1 MGAAPLARV
10 GSVTVTAVLDS
21 WAAMA
26 MLDGEPA
33 AARVRAAVE
42 AGAVMSWIN
51 LGEVYYLT
59 VRRRGEAHAQ
69 RAVEGLRARIRVDEP
84 DGSLVLA
91 AAKIKAR
98 GRMSYA
104 DAFCVAT
111 AQRHGLPVYTG
122 DPEIVA
128 LDGEGLEV
136 VDLRSAR

>member
-1 MGAAPLARV
+1 
-10 GSVTVTAVLDS
+10 VTAVLDS

-26 MLDGEPA
+26 MLDDEPA
-33 AARVRAAVE
+33 ALRVRAAVE

-51 LGEVYYLT
+51 LGEVYYLC
-59 VRRRGEAHAQ
+59 VRRRGDALAR
-69 RAVEGLRARIRVDEP
+69 RAVEGLRARVSVEEP
-84 DGSLVLA
+84 DERLVMA
-91 AAKIKAR
+91 AADIKAR

-111 AQRHGLPVYTG
+111 ARRHRLPIYTG

-128 LDGEGLEV
+128 LDGEDLEV

>member
-1 MGAAPLARV
+1 M
-10 GSVTVTAVLDS
+10 TAVLDS

-26 MLDGEPA
+26 MLNAEPA
-33 AARVRAAVE
+33 APRVRAAVE

-59 VRRRGEAHAQ
+59 TRRRGEALAR
-69 RAVEGLRARIRVDEP
+69 RAVESLQRRISVEEP
-84 DGSLVLA
+84 DGALVMTA
-91 AAKIKAR
+91 SEIKAR

-111 AQRHGLPVYTG
+111 ARRHGLPVYTG

-128 LDGEGLEV
+128 LAGDDLEV
-136 VDLRSAR
+136 VDLRSAP